1 MKTKHMAIVALFG
14 ALICTAAYADVL
26 TPTPTLQ
33 FAGCINGKV
42 SVWLGA
48 SGSATNH
55 WFQVKDLDSPGSDW
69 QTVDFTPYPLNS
81 SMLKAFGNTLVYY
94 APVSFRGAALFRVA
108 DTNAVGEHSPW
119 LEIGPVTNYV
129 RHASGLTLFGGGNSF
144 NTTWTEGVVMSIQE
158 AAGKHQNNSTNIVF
172 GVKSSSPLAVSM
184 IRYVPRQDD
193 LGLTRFRN
201 VRFQCA
207 DDDAFTSPVELG
219 QVPANLESGRVL
231 ELAIDPP
238 VTAKC
243 FRLLR
248 QVKTTTDTLDYVSLD
263 EMEFVRAD
271 IKPATISTTISDI
284 TNCWPSITWNTPSQV
299 SGQSVY
305 VCNTGVLQRAVSP
318 AGPFADV
325 GEWTDAVAGETIVDK
340 GIAVGPTYYYRVLA
354 QCVSGGHRGF
364 MTSDLVKFVRGRRL
378 ERDPENLSTLR
389 TGVTMISNPLAHLD
403 ERPDVT
409 ITGRTGL
416 NTLAYAFD
424 GKTNTTVAVYCWTN
438 TPAGQ
443 PVGNYNSTH
452 RYFNPA
458 VGVDLGAGAAYHIV
472 GTYLIPR
479 AGRNTNIYRPR
490 NFAIFGAN
498 ETDYSDRKQLSAK
511 LGGFQIPGGRPQ
523 DFLDDPQYN
532 MTTNMT
538 DKFRLV
544 FLMAPDDYATYGEA
558 AEVGFYGF
566 SDQDIVD
573 SGVLIPPPTVACV
586 TNMYDV
592 TLSWELGWNADSYIV
607 ERRKAG
613 GDYAW
618 TQVAS
623 LETNVLQHVD
633 VSVPR
638 SGTWEWRITAVAE
651 GKEPISSLSCTRYFD
666 PHRGSVLIVW

>member
-1 MKTKHMAIVALFG
+1 MKMMAMLSLLG
-14 ALICTAAYADVL
+14 ALICASSLADEL

-55 WFQVKDLDSPGSDW
+55 WFQVKDLDTPSSDW
-69 QTVDFTPYPLNS
+69 QTVDFTPYPLGVGL
-81 SMLKAFGNTLVYY
+81 LKSFGDTLVYH
-94 APVSFRGAALFRVA
+94 APVSFSGAALFRVA
-108 DTNAVGEHSPW
+108 DTNAAGEHSPW
-119 LEIGPVTNYV
+119 LEIGPVTNYL
-129 RHASGLTLFGGGNSF
+129 RHVSGITLFGSGNGL
-144 NTTWTEGVVMSIQE
+144 NTYWTDGKVMSIQE
-158 AAGKHQNNSTNIVF
+158 AAAKHQNNSTNLVF
-172 GVKSSSPLAVSM
+172 GIKSSSPLAVSM

-193 LGLTRFRN
+193 LGLARFKN
-201 VRFQCA
+201 VKFQCA

-231 ELAIDPP
+231 ELVIDPP

-248 QVKTTTDTLDYVSLD
+248 QVATTNDTLDYVSLD

-271 IKPATISTTISDI
+271 INPATISATISSDI
-284 TNCWPSITWNTPSQV
+284 TNGWPSITWSSPSQV
-299 SGQSVY
+299 SGQSAY
-305 VCNTGVLQRAVSP
+305 ACNTGVLQRALSP
-318 AGPFADV
+318 AGPFTDV
-325 GEWTDAVAGETIVDK
+325 GEWTDAVAGETVVDK
-340 GIAVGPTYYYRVLA
+340 GVAVGPTYYYRVLA
-354 QCVSGGHRGF
+354 QCVAGGHRGF

-378 ERDPENLSTLR
+378 ERDPEDLSALR
-389 TGVTMISNPLAHLD
+389 AGVAMISDPLAHLG

-409 ITGRTGL
+409 ITGKSGL
-416 NTLAYAFD
+416 NTIAYAFD
-424 GKTNTTVAVYCWTN
+424 GKTNTTVAVYCYTN
-438 TPAGQ
+438 TPAGVTPLSQ
-443 PVGNYNSTH
+443 FNSTH

-458 VGVDLGAGAAYHIV
+458 VGVDLGAEAAYHIV

-511 LGGFQIPGGRPQ
+511 LGGFQVPGGRPQ

-532 MTTNMT
+532 MTTNMA

-544 FLMAPDDYATYGEA
+544 FLMAPDDYPTYGEV

-566 SDQDIVD
+566 SDQDIID
-573 SGVLIPPPTVACV
+573 SGVLVPPPTVSCV
-586 TNMYDV
+586 TNISDV
-592 TLSWELGWNADSYIV
+592 TLSWEQGWNAEAYVV

-613 GDYAW
+613 SDDGW

-623 LETNVLQHVD
+623 LETNALAYVD
-633 VSVPR
+633 GSVPR

-651 GKEPISSLSCTRYFD
+651 GKDPISSLSCIQYFD
-666 PHRGSVLIVW
+666 PHRGMTIIFR